1 MKRMHILLTN
11 DDGIFAPGLAALYK
25 QLTRLG
31 QVTVAAPSDVRS
43 GAGHSITLDEIT
55 CEYVDIVGKFAGY
68 SIDGSPA
75 DCVKL
80 ALNELLKPKEKIDLV
95 VSGMNHGA
103 NVGINVFYSGTVA
116 GAIEG
121 AFYALPAIA
130 VSAAIDE
137 PFDVELAAAYA
148 VGVIEQLKDLPKG
161 KVASI
166 NIPQLSKGPPKGVRV
181 VPQSTRGFEESYARQ
196 DNNGQAS
203 FRLTGGTHRDDRN
216 GCNTDTLALEA
227 GYITVTALRSDLTD
241 VMTNTLLSAM
251 NIELVHPDTPSEK

>member
-1 MKRMHILLTN
+1 MHILLTN
-11 DDGIFAPGLAALYK
+11 DDGIFAPGLAALHK

-55 CEYVDIVGKFAGY
+55 CEFVDIMGKFAGY
-68 SIDGSPA
+68 SIEGSPA

-80 ALNELLKPKEKIDLV
+80 ALNELLKPNEKIDLV

-121 AFYALPAIA
+121 AFYALPAVA
-130 VSAAIDE
+130 VSAALDD
-137 PFDVELAAAYA
+137 PFDADRAAEYA
-148 VGVIEQLKDLPKG
+148 LGVIEQLKDLPHG
-161 KVASI
+161 KIANI
-166 NIPQLSKGPPKGVRV
+166 NIPQLSKGPPKGVQV
-181 VPQSTRGFEESYARQ
+181 VPQSTCGFEEFYDCRH
-196 DNNGQAS
+196 NGSQATY
-203 FRLTGGTHRDDRN
+203 RLSGGAHRDDRN
-216 GCNTDTLALEA
+216 GYSTDTIALEA

-241 VMTNTLLSAM
+241 VMTNELLRAM
-251 NIELVHPDTPSEK
+251 EMQLPVEKDPKK